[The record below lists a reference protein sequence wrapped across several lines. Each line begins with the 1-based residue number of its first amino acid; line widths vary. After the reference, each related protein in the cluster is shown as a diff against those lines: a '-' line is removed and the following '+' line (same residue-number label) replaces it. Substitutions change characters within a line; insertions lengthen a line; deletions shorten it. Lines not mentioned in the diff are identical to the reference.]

1 MATYNEIAD
10 KVHGVYHQLRI
21 TVDGVALPDKPDN
34 VEYLN
39 VVNDSGGLE
48 IGTTYCSQITF
59 TIENP
64 SKELK
69 GEELYIE
76 DGVRDSD
83 GTFKYAPIGYFR
95 VDSTILERGIV
106 TYTCYDRMAYVLS
119 GNYETSLTFPTTDKA
134 IIEEICQKCK
144 VKITGNLTA
153 HTVAQKPTGIYKTV
167 LGYMLQMQGK
177 NAFFNTAG
185 VLEIKWYEKSDY
197 TIDDSRIYSD
207 GDASTAEKFT
217 LGYIKN
223 TRTVKKTETKFENQ
237 TEYDDDGNEHVKQV
251 PYTEETE
258 EEQTYTAGTGL
269 QGVSFNNPYMTQDVV
284 TELYNKL
291 KGFEY
296 TPSTFKVVGDFRIRV
311 MTIITATTN
320 NGISY
325 SIPVMNVQ
333 HSCDGGVIDAI
344 SSYGQSESSS
354 ELADTSGLSHS
365 MSRWDADLAYLKTV
379 YANTLNAERAKVLYA
394 EISSLNATNATI
406 KMLDAE
412 TLKAKDLTA
421 EIARL
426 GYVTAATVEAQYA
439 RLDKANIPEA
449 WITTAMIGEG
459 VVGTVQI
466 KDGSIT
472 DAKIVGLTA
481 SKLTAGKIDAGVI
494 EVVNLN
500 AANIT
505 VGTINGVQIASGAID
520 ASKLSEALNDWISTT
535 DSDVD
540 KALKDAGLA
549 TTTASAAKST
559 ADSAKTEADNA
570 VSAVNASVAKVEVE
584 YYKST
589 SATAT
594 TGGSWSTEQPT
605 WSDGTYIWTRTKTTT
620 KAGSASYSKAACI
633 TGNTGAQ
640 GTPGAKGD
648 PGSSITI
655 KSKSVTYQSGS
666 SGTSAPTGTWSTT
679 VPSVSAGQYLWTKT
693 VVTYSDGT
701 STEAYSVARQ
711 GNNGTN
717 GSNGKDGVSPT
728 VSSTKIEYQQS
739 SGGTNPPTGT
749 WSSSAPSATAG
760 YYMWTKTTVTYS
772 DGKTAVSYS
781 VSKNGSNGAKGDP
794 GETGATGKGV
804 KSIVPQYYLST
815 SNSTQAGGS
824 WSNTEPTWAS
834 GKYIWTRSYIT
845 WSDNTTST
853 TTPVLANALNSAN
866 STANTANNTANTA
879 KSTADTAKST
889 ADTAKSTADAAKTTA
904 SNAVS
909 IANGKN
915 TAYYQ
920 TTQPSGGTYKTND
933 LWFDTDDGYRMYY
946 YNGSAWTATQYGTN
960 AILASAITAEKIAA
974 SAVTAGKIAASAVTA
989 DKIAA
994 NAVTAGKINTN
1005 AVTSGTIAAGAV
1017 TTDKISSNA
1026 ITSVKI
1032 AADAITS
1039 DKIVSNAITSAK
1051 IASGAISSD
1060 KILAGA
1066 VTADKISVNDLYAIG
1081 ATIGGFKIDT
1091 RSIRTGT
1098 PDNVYFVYDIDSMTA
1113 DAVQNL
1119 TAGTIESEFTT
1130 GAVYIGRDMIALA
1143 YNWFKPD
1150 GTFNIGKSAISFD
1163 GENLVFGGT
1172 AEATFTK
1179 ICKDTINTSYINA
1192 LKIKAGSVDA
1202 ENITGSTISGKTIKG
1217 STISGTR
1224 IEGSSGMYL
1233 TTVDNV
1239 DIRINGAGIRI
1250 DTTQEK
1256 NPILGADSVG
1266 VLDIGVD
1273 GILFNTASTIS
1284 YTKKNGDRYTAIFGQ
1299 DINCFGNEYGHEI
1312 SQNCLTYKNVTGKL
1326 GCPAFEF
1333 NDDGSRG
1340 RLYCGTTVYATGFVN
1355 TSSIRYKTNIED
1367 MTDDRAL
1374 KLLEMRPVSYDYID
1388 QKKGKDQLGLI
1399 AEEVSALEQYP
1410 VYYDKYN
1417 RPDGLDY
1424 SRFVPQ
1430 LIKLCQIQQKQIDTL
1445 SKKIASMAS

>member
-34 VEYLN
+34 VNFIN
-39 VVNDSGGLE
+39 VVNDSAGLE

-83 GTFKYAPIGYFR
+83 GTFQYAPIGYFR
-95 VDSTILERGIV
+95 VNTTVLERGIV
-106 TYTCYDRMAYVLS
+106 TYTCYDRMAYALS

-144 VKITGNLTA
+144 VKITGDLTA
-153 HTVAQKPTGIYKTV
+153 HTVAEKPTGIYKTV

-177 NAFFNTAG
+177 NAFFNEAG
-185 VLEIKWYEKSDY
+185 VLEIKWYNKVDY

-223 TRTVKKTETKFENQ
+223 TRTVKKSETKFENQ

-269 QGVSFNNPYMTQDVV
+269 QGVSFSNPYMTQDVV

-296 TPSTFKVVGDFRIRV
+296 TPSTFSVVGDFRIRV

-325 SIPVMNVQ
+325 NMPVMNVQ

-344 SSYGQSESSS
+344 SSYGQSESSN

-365 MSRWDADLAYLKTV
+365 MARWDADLAYLKTV

-406 KMLDAE
+406 KLLDAE
-412 TLKAKDLTA
+412 TVKVKDLTA
-421 EIARL
+421 EVAKL

-520 ASKLSEALNDWISTT
+520 SSKLSEALNDWINST
-535 DSDVD
+535 DVD
-540 KALKDAGLA
+540 VEKALKDAGLA
-549 TTTASAAKST
+549 TTTASTAKNT

-589 SATAT
+589 SATET
-594 TGGSWSTEQPT
+594 TGGAWSTEQAT

-620 KAGSASYSKAACI
+620 KAGTVSYSKAACI

-648 PGSSITI
+648 PG
-655 KSKSVTYQSGS
+655 
-666 SGTSAPTGTWSTT
+666 
-679 VPSVSAGQYLWTKT
+679 
-693 VVTYSDGT
+693 
-701 STEAYSVARQ
+701 
-711 GNNGTN
+711 
-717 GSNGKDGVSPT
+717 
-728 VSSTKIEYQQS
+728 
-739 SGGTNPPTGT
+739 
-749 WSSSAPSATAG
+749 
-760 YYMWTKTTVTYS
+760 
-772 DGKTAVSYS
+772 
-781 VSKNGSNGAKGDP
+781 AK

-804 KSIVPQYYLST
+804 SSIVPQYYLST

-889 ADTAKSTADAAKTTA
+889 ADTAKSTADAAKSTA
-904 SNAVS
+904 SDAVS

-920 TTQPSGGTYKTND
+920 TTQPSGGTYKKND

-946 YNGSAWTATQYGTN
+946 YNGSTWTATQYGTN
-960 AILASAITAEKIAA
+960 AILASAVTADKIAA

-994 NAVTAGKINTN
+994 NAVIAGKIATN
-1005 AVTSGTIAAGAV
+1005 AVTAGTIAASAV
-1017 TTDKISSNA
+1017 TTDKLSANA
-1026 ITSVKI
+1026 VTAVKI
-1032 AADAITS
+1032 ASDAITS
-1039 DKIVSNAITSAK
+1039 DKIVSNAITTAK
-1051 IASGAISSD
+1051 IAASSVTSD
-1060 KILAGA
+1060 KILTGA
-1066 VTADKISVNDLYAIG
+1066 VTADKISVKDLYAIG

-1098 PDNVYFVYDIDSMTA
+1098 PDSIYFVYDLDGMTA
-1113 DAVQNL
+1113 NEVQNL
-1119 TAGTIESEFTT
+1119 TAGAIESEFTT

-1150 GTFNIGKSAISFD
+1150 GTFDIGKGSISYD
-1163 GENLVFGGT
+1163 GN
-1172 AEATFTK
+1172 
-1179 ICKDTINTSYINA
+1179 TINFGNGNIISATITGGSINGTSIT
-1192 LKIKAGSVDA
+1192 GV
-1202 ENITGSTISGKTIKG
+1202 NITGTTITGG
-1217 STISGTR
+1217 S
-1224 IEGSSGMYL
+1224 
-1233 TTVDNV
+1233 
-1239 DIRINGAGIRI
+1239 INGTSITSDSFKYEKLLDA
-1250 DTTQEK
+1250 DTKAMFNVNGSEMK
-1256 NPILGADSVG
+1256 
-1266 VLDIGVD
+1266 IG
-1273 GILFNTASTIS
+1273 LFNTS
-1284 YTKKNGDRYTAIFGQ
+1284 GDF
-1299 DINCFGNEYGHEI
+1299 EYGGNLTLSDGIASLAGNSVIIFSNSGSVSI
-1312 SQNCLTYKNVTGKL
+1312 SARNIISLSSTNMDVEVDCDLDVSGRCL
-1326 GCPAFEF
+1326 
-1333 NDDGSRG
+1333 
-1340 RLYCGTTVYATGFVN
+1340 ATAFVN
-1355 TSSIRYKTNIED
+1355 SSSQRYKTNIED

-1374 KLLEMRPVSYDYID
+1374 KLLAMRPVSYDYID
-1388 QKKGKDQLGLI
+1388 TKKGRDQLGLI

-1410 VYYDKYN
+1410 VYYDKFN

-1430 LIKLCQIQQKQIDTL
+1430 LIKLCQIQQRQIDML
-1445 SKKIASMAS
+1445 SKKFANMAS